1 MRWLRRW
8 WPVAAWAVLIFLFS
22 TDAFSAAHTSFLILP
37 VLRWLFPHASPETLE
52 TAHFLIRK
60 SAHFVEYFIFS
71 LLALHALRGEEGRWK
86 MRWALEAVVL
96 AGAYAALDEFHQSL
110 VPNRTASMHDVLL
123 DTSGAVV
130 AQALAAWRA
139 LARGTAGGRRA

>member
-8 WPVAAWAVLIFLFS
+8 WPVAAWAVLIFFFS
-22 TDAFSAAHTSFLILP
+22 TDTFSATHTSRLILP

-86 MRWALEAVVL
+86 LRWALEAAVL
-96 AGAYAALDEFHQSL
+96 AEAYAALDEFHQSF
-110 VPNRTASMHDVLL
+110 VPSRTASVHDVLL
-123 DTSGAVV
+123 DTFGAVV

-139 LARGTAGGRRA
+139 LAGGAARGQRA

>member
-1 MRWLRRW
+1 MRWARRW

-22 TDAFSAAHTSFLILP
+22 SDSFSAAQTSRLILP
-37 VLRWLFPHASPETLE
+37 ALRWLFPQASPETLE

-86 MRWALEAVVL
+86 LRWALEAVAL
-96 AGAYAALDEFHQSL
+96 AAAYAALDEFHQSF
-110 VPNRTASMHDVLL
+110 VPSRTASVHDVLL

-139 LARGTAGGRRA
+139 LVRGAA

>member
-8 WPVAAWAVLIFLFS
+8 WPLAAWAVLIFFFS
-22 TDAFSAAHTSFLILP
+22 TDTFSATHTSLLILP
-37 VLRWLFPHASPETLE
+37 ALRWLFPHASPETLE

-71 LLALHALRGEEGRWK
+71 LLALHALRSEEGGWK
-86 MRWALEAVVL
+86 LRWAIEAVVL
-96 AGAYAALDEFHQSL
+96 AGAYAALDEFHQSF
-110 VPNRTASMHDVLL
+110 VPSRTASVHDVLL

-139 LARGTAGGRRA
+139 LARGAGGAGRG

>member
-8 WPVAAWAVLIFLFS
+8 WPVAAWAVLIFFFS
-22 TDAFSAAHTSFLILP
+22 TDTFSATHTSRLILP

-86 MRWALEAVVL
+86 LRWALEAAVL
-96 AGAYAALDEFHQSL
+96 AGAYAALDEFHQSF
-110 VPNRTASMHDVLL
+110 VPSRTASVYDVLL
-123 DTSGAVV
+123 DTFGAVV

-139 LARGTAGGRRA
+139 LAGGAARGQRA